1 MAKNYYDILGVQK
14 GASKDEI
21 KKAYRKMAHQHH
33 PDKKSGNEAKFKEV
47 NEAYQILGDDQKRSK
62 YDQFGTGFNDNAGG
76 SSSESGFGG
85 GGFNGQGFD
94 FDFGGG
100 GFEDIFGEMFG
111 GGGGRKRSRRGQDIK
126 IDLEI
131 NLEDSVSGKDVEINF
146 KRLSV
151 CDECKGQGGFNPENC
166 ARCNGTGKVRQTFNS
181 VFGAMSQVVA
191 CQKCQG
197 QGKSFKKTCNNCH
210 GEGRS
215 RKTTTFKMKIP
226 KGILNGEI
234 IKFVGEGES
243 GEIGALS
250 GDLFVQMRFKEHKYF
265 KNEGVNIFHDL
276 NIGMLQAVLG
286 DKVEVPTLHGNVNLK
301 IDAGTQP
308 GDVIRISGKGLPKR
322 GSWGGHGDMYVKI
335 KVEIPKHLTNK
346 QRELLEK
353 FKIYET

>member
-1 MAKNYYDILGVQK
+1 MAKNYYDILGVPK
-14 GASKDEI
+14 GASKEEI

-33 PDKKSGNEAKFKEV
+33 PDKKDGNEAKFKEV
-47 NEAYQILGDDQKRSK
+47 NEAYQILGDDQKRAK

-76 SSSESGFGG
+76 FGGG

-94 FDFGGG
+94 FGAGFG

-126 IDLEI
+126 IDMEI
-131 NLEDSVSGKDVEINF
+131 NLEDSVAGKDADISF

-151 CDECKGQGGFNPENC
+151 CDECNGQGGFDPENC
-166 ARCNGTGKVRQTFNS
+166 ARCNGTGQVRQTFNS

-191 CQKCQG
+191 CQKCHG
-197 QGKSFKKTCNNCH
+197 RGKSFKKACGHCH

-215 RKTTTFKMKIP
+215 RKSTTFKMKIP

-234 IKFVGEGES
+234 IKFTGEGEA
-243 GEIGALS
+243 GETGAPP
-250 GDLFVQMRFKEHKYF
+250 GDLFVQVYFKPHKYF
-265 KNEGVNIFHDL
+265 KNERTDIYYDL
-276 NIGMLQAVLG
+276 NVGMLQAALG
-286 DKVEVPTLHGNVNLK
+286 DKMEIPTLYGDVNLK

-322 GSWGGHGDMYVKI
+322 GSWGGHGDMFVKV
-335 KVEIPKHLTNK
+335 KVEIPKSLSRK
-346 QRELLEK
+346 QKEFLEEAK
-353 FKIYET
+353 KEGLE